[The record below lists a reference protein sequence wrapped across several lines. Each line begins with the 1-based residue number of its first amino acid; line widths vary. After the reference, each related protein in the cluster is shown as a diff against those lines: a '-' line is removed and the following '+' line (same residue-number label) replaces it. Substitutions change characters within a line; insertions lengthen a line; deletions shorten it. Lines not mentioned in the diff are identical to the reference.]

1 MNLNTKLLSQL
12 KDRQAEFSLEAL
24 KKPQSRDIFEY
35 GYRVGVV
42 AGLEEAMNVL
52 LKLIDEEKNSDN
64 DL

>member
-42 AGLEEAMNVL
+42 AGLEEATNVL